1 MNLID
6 IIKEEIEKFVEEIDV
21 TDIPDISLKTNAPQI
36 NRTGR
41 FDTEVLNGKV
51 KVLDTRFEPFK
62 LYDYIIDTAGNLIV
76 GGGHYKLSSKAGTI
90 KAAGELKID
99 NKYKTKENFEMF
111 CYLKYMCFEAE
122 SMFYA
127 EIKKLDEYNKK
138 LKKCK
143 I

>member
-99 NKYKTKENFEMF
+99 NNGKIIYINN
-111 CYLKYMCFEAE
+111 E
-122 SMFYA
+122 SGHYEPSGTDLYSIA
-127 EIKKLDEYNKK
+127 KK
-138 LKKCK
+138 LKELNLTAPNLKVDQRY
-143 I
+143 